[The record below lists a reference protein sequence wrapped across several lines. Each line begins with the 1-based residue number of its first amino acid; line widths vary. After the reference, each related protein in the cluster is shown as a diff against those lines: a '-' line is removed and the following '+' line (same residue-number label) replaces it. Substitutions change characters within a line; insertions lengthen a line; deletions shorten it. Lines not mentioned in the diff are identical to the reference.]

1 MTNADQGAGVERA
14 PAYKSLSQKVRFW
27 MQVSDHMTQFCF
39 HIWKLLLKSQKV
51 RIMMISSYI
60 MLTMPQKCEILS
72 GSCDTNDYKVEIMTK
87 KWIKPLDIDNKMDQ
101 RGENLL

>member
-1 MTNADQGAGVERA
+1 
-14 PAYKSLSQKVRFW
+14 
-27 MQVSDHMTQFCF
+27 
-39 HIWKLLLKSQKV
+39 
-51 RIMMISSYI
+51 MISSYI